1 LGAVP
6 VISGIKRLYTNAY
19 RGYIP
24 SCGGYL
30 HGYIYI
36 SIVIP
41 TAPRIRPFKRKT
53 VEKNSQ
59 LKTGYVLSEEK
70 ILQ

>member
-1 LGAVP
+1 MLTG
-6 VISGIKRLYTNAY
+6 VISQVVEAI
-19 RGYIP
+19 
-24 SCGGYL
+24 SMD
-30 HGYIYI
+30 IYI

>member
-1 LGAVP
+1 MLTG
-6 VISGIKRLYTNAY
+6 VISQIVEAISMDIYIYIYT
-19 RGYIP
+19 YI
-24 SCGGYL
+24 
-30 HGYIYI
+30 YIYI

-41 TAPRIRPFKRKT
+41 SAPRIRPFERKT

>member
-1 LGAVP
+1 MLTG
-6 VISGIKRLYTNAY
+6 VISQIVEAISMDIYIYT
-19 RGYIP
+19 
-24 SCGGYL
+24 
-30 HGYIYI
+30 YIYI
-36 SIVIP
+36 YIVIP
-41 TAPRIRPFKRKT
+41 SAPRIRPFERKT